1 MDRAL
6 IERMVGAVV
15 LVLLLVV
22 VAPALLDGSR
32 DSDSEDRQSDV
43 DGATRTE
50 IIVLNGPPGI
60 QEAQPATGSDQP
72 VAQTV
77 QPAARAPK
85 PESKPEPKP
94 APEPVVR
101 QQPAAQEAARRQP
114 EGYAVQIGSF
124 ASKDNADQFAAGLSG
139 EGYAVFVMAARTA
152 AGKVYRV
159 NAGPRATRADAEKL
173 AATISKSG
181 RSVMVIELASKTDG
195 GSQ

>member
-32 DSDSEDRQSDV
+32 DSDSEGQRSDV

-50 IIVLNGPPGI
+50 IIVLNGPPGT
-60 QEAQPATGSDQP
+60 QEAQPAAASDKP
-72 VAQTV
+72 VAQTAP
-77 QPAARAPK
+77 PAARSPK
-85 PESKPEPKP
+85 PELKPEPE
-94 APEPVVR
+94 AEPVVR
-101 QQPAAQEAARRQP
+101 QQPAVQEEPRRQP
-114 EGYAVQIGSF
+114 
-124 ASKDNADQFAAGLSG
+124 

-181 RSVMVIELASKTDG
+181 RSVMVVELGSKTDG